1 MTEQN
6 GERWRALLSVLFLV
20 TPYFSLCLGFFIV
33 FDYLVSTEVRFM
45 E

>member
-1 MTEQN
+1 VAGVIICSFFSYST
-6 GERWRALLSVLFLV
+6 
-20 TPYFSLCLGFFIV
+20 YFSLCLGFFIV